1 MCSPAEVSCLDSYSF
16 PPLDNLHRGSLN
28 HDESLGF
35 PTNGADPDCL
45 NMLDA
50 GFYHSELGQLGGVCV
65 NKDCERPSKRLK
77 MALPD
82 SFINDVSVSNL
93 GVDFEARR
101 TAAHHHRISGAKMAV
116 SVTDFGS
123 LAGTGEP
130 NGFLGAHARHHT
142 QHTAALQS
150 EWSSSSSSLLK
161 PQILLYI
168 RLTSLENRICLN
180 SIINI
185 YMNILFVFIFF
196 LCVIW
201 HQWCLSYRTKSWFL
215 SRVYTAIYFI
225 FVWRSWRCVT
235 SMYSGA
241 QRLQS
246 ESCVSSSLAS
256 THNVFRAKLCYPAI
270 LTSCLHGWVFLSL
283 ALVFSCLSL

>member
-1 MCSPAEVSCLDSYSF
+1 MSSLLAALSNSVATVCSPADVSCLDSYSF
-16 PPLDNLHRGSLN
+16 PSLDGLHRSSLN

-35 PTNGADPDCL
+35 PSNGADPDCL

-101 TAAHHHRISGAKMAV
+101 TATHHHRITGAKMAV

-123 LAGTGEP
+123 LAGSGDP

-150 EWSSSSSSLLK
+150 E
-161 PQILLYI
+161 
-168 RLTSLENRICLN
+168 
-180 SIINI
+180 
-185 YMNILFVFIFF
+185 
-196 LCVIW
+196 
-201 HQWCLSYRTKSWFL
+201 
-215 SRVYTAIYFI
+215 
-225 FVWRSWRCVT
+225 
-235 SMYSGA
+235 
-241 QRLQS
+241 
-246 ESCVSSSLAS
+246 
-256 THNVFRAKLCYPAI
+256 
-270 LTSCLHGWVFLSL
+270 
-283 ALVFSCLSL
+283 